1 MTLKMLK
8 VQELLYFP
16 PPHCFPQEMHWHCLL
31 MGVMTFNFHTQ
42 TWAFKLNLQEEVF
55 WFKTKSPKPKCTFAS
70 NLLDEWTKKPQQ
82 HSTLSQLPSG
92 SLFLR
97 GPSLAQSKS
106 HWVFLLDQTSE
117 SNCKK
122 WINYKINQFFNV
134 ILEKISFTNKF
145 FCLKCLDWMQEKKR
159 KKKV

>member
-1 MTLKMLK
+1 MLK

-31 MGVMTFNFHTQ
+31 MGVMALNFHTQ
-42 TWAFKLNLQEEVF
+42 TWAFKLSLQEDVF
-55 WFKTKSPKPKCTFAS
+55 WFKTKSPKAKCRFLS

-106 HWVFLLDQTSE
+106 HWVFCLDQTSE

-134 ILEKISFTNKF
+134 ILEKISLTNNF
-145 FCLKCLDWMQEKKR
+145 FFASNVWIGCQKKEKER
-159 KKKV
+159 KKTV